1 MTGELQPESV
11 TTPHFAA
18 VRHLARRR
26 IEDEV
31 IVLDLHRSRIYGMNP
46 SAGAVLEALQ
56 RPQTVPQIAAHITPA
71 GTAESTVCGE
81 LERFVAELAAL
92 GLIARCPTVAE
103 AEATAPGPAPAPAIA
118 AAWTPPALLWQEE
131 VARVTNQIS
140 PPQQIGNP
148 ACLP

>member
-56 RPQTVPQIAAHITPA
+56 RPQTVPQIAAQITP
-71 GTAESTVCGE
+71 
-81 LERFVAELAAL
+81 AAL

>member
-1 MTGELQPESV
+1 MTGELQPESG

-56 RPQTVPQIAAHITPA
+56 RPQTVPQIAAHFTPA
-71 GTAESTVCGE
+71 ASAASAVCGE

-92 GLIARCPTVAE
+92 GLIARCPAVAE
-103 AEATAPGPAPAPAIA
+103 AAATAPAPAPAIA

>member
-1 MTGELQPESV
+1 LTGELQPESV

-103 AEATAPGPAPAPAIA
+103 AEATAPAPAIA